1 MPGCTRPSSCVS
13 KGSEVSRISP
23 GDKSLAATTGSRF
36 NKRRRRE
43 AMLCRRQHLH
53 PDACEGPSLDTP
65 TTTCRSAC
73 RRDELAARPIANLG
87 VSASERFAQSHQV
100 TYWLICH
107 PGGKAQASAG
117 LSPDASNFGR
127 AAESCAVVRMG
138 APLHIMCMYGGGVPA
153 EIDLALS

>member
-1 MPGCTRPSSCVS
+1 MRTMPGCTRPSSCVS

-107 PGGKAQASAG
+107 PGEQSAG
-117 LSPDASNFGR
+117 KCRPVSGRQQLWPSPPSR
-127 AAESCAVVRMG
+127 APLFAWERHCISCA
-138 APLHIMCMYGGGVPA
+138 CMAAVCR
-153 EIDLALS
+153 LKST